1 MSPQTFAKDK
11 DSLLDYQ
18 IDWSRWLDGDTISS
32 STWTANGDI
41 VIDSNSNTATT
52 ATVWLTGGV
61 VGKNYRLTN
70 HIITAA
76 GRAEDRTITVKV
88 RQR

>member
-1 MSPQTFAKDK
+1 MPHIFAKDV

-18 IDWSRWLDGDTISS
+18 IDWTRWLDGDTISA

-41 VIDSNSNTATT
+41 EIVRNSNTATAT
-52 ATVWLTGGV
+52 TVWLTGGV
-61 VGKNYRLTN
+61 VGTNYRLTN

-88 RQR
+88 RER

>member
-41 VIDSNSNTATT
+41 EIVSSSNTATAT
-52 ATVWLTGGV
+52 TVWLTGGV